1 MLLVLLN
8 TLHIHSVVLFG
19 LISLQVSKQRFHES
33 VVFFV
38 VELVLIIVTSN
49 HSPGLCV
56 DMEGDVDIE
65 KASLLSKEVPNGSK
79 RGAICKS
86 CGIKRPLRSCH
97 CTEYVL

>member
-1 MLLVLLN
+1 M
-8 TLHIHSVVLFG
+8 
-19 LISLQVSKQRFHES
+19 
-33 VVFFV
+33 FFV

-49 HSPGLCV
+49 HTPGLCV

-65 KASLLSKEVPNGSK
+65 KTSLLTKEIPNGSK

-97 CTEYVL
+97 CTEYVLHSIFIRVDVIVVLFVLIITISL